1 MPKATCALRASGQ
14 RFAAKRYLA
23 TSTLVAELDGD
34 NAFEFAVSEAP
45 PEAQAL
51 IVADAMRF
59 LTAPH
64 LKLERLFGFPGVERV
79 QLVFRLGLV
88 AGSRRALGLPPQLC
102 AEIARHR
109 LELVVEHG

>member
-23 TSTLVAELDGD
+23 TSTLAAQLDGD

-88 AGSRRALGLPPQLC
+88 ADGRALALPPQLC
-102 AEIARHR
+102 AELARHR
-109 LELVVEHG
+109 LELCIERG

>member
-1 MPKATCALRASGQ
+1 MSRATCALRASGA

-23 TSTLVAELDGD
+23 TSSLTAQLDGE

-45 PEAQAL
+45 PEAHDQ

-64 LKLERLFGFPGVERV
+64 LSLDRLFGFPGVERV

-88 AGSRRALGLPPQLC
+88 AVSERALVLPPQLC
-102 AEIARHR
+102 AEVARHR
-109 LELVVEHG
+109 LQLVFERA